1 MKVQVQHIYDS
12 TMADKNAIVSN
23 ALQFNIVAETATEQ
37 PPAELTI
44 TYDCYYDGKL
54 FFSSSKLP
62 LIYYFKEDSW
72 TDRLTLTNGYY
83 YFDTSKIQ
91 IKWREGLEAFQTNFS
106 DSELKLVAWQSQLIL
121 FQEEG
126 ELERP
131 ASEADLGKQYELKM
145 MATSLSISSDNE
157 EHSDWSPKLID
168 YHFWLNKSTS
178 NYIDIPIAPLVFPD
192 ELATFN
198 DGNEISNYDFDL
210 GLWIDNGTKSFEI
223 FALTTSLKKTDGQ
236 YFFKEQE
243 DETFKISYKQATP
256 ASKITATHILIQENQ
271 FSDSIAGTNQ
281 IEDENGYHLFLSIDC
296 NPKNGATAVN
306 GIGSFKYLTV
316 INLIYKEAPFF
327 NVQTLPSSKINWT
340 LDKNDLGL
348 FPWKTLVAGQ
358 LAPVMWYNAGSSLK
372 FDLSENQPQLCGR
385 PLQSYVIYESTDN
398 KNYNRVAELASKST
412 SEVIYTILR
421 RSEQSTTLRY
431 AIGVITNYNGELL
444 ETPLNRLLKINYGFH
459 IGRITNPVISL
470 TNCLTESGNLIPQFR
485 VDDYGGNNKG
495 DWNLTFFSKIA
506 LGWWNQ
512 NTTKPACSISIYRS
526 FNQDF
531 LNATINTL
539 VITGQ
544 EYSEIDW
551 DNLPFSSDTTVIQL
565 TDLEKQSTIYIK
577 AKISFV
583 YGCQDNIDLITCE
596 TPTYTYFG
604 LEKLPTVS
612 YLKNQIGVNTPGL
625 TENELIGITSTAE
638 KALIRLLNSGR
649 QYASVNV
656 NTRNLNEFIIN
667 CGSWDDAEF
676 GYSNFTVI
684 NNTVYARNEIAVVDL
699 TQDDWNNK
707 LLYAKANN
715 YNLNTGEIV
724 STQYYCINY
733 QGEILKEWSEKAEI
747 CRNLTTLYYYT
758 EIAYL
763 QYQDN
768 AEEKFTVEE

>member
-23 ALQFNIVAETATEQ
+23 ALQFNIIAETATEQ

-44 TYDCYYDGKL
+44 TYDCYYNGKL

-62 LIYYFKEDSW
+62 LIYYFKEDIW
-72 TDRLTLTNGYY
+72 KDKLTLTNNYY
-83 YFDTSKIQ
+83 YFDSSKIQ
-91 IKWREGLEAFQTNFS
+91 IKWREGLEAFQTNLS

-121 FQEEG
+121 FQEKD

-157 EHSDWSPKLID
+157 AHNDWSPKLID
-168 YHFWLNKSTS
+168 YHFWLNKSTT

-198 DGNEISNYDFDL
+198 DDGEINNYDFDL
-210 GLWIDNGTKSFEI
+210 NLWIDNGTKTFELLV
-223 FALTTSLKKTDGQ
+223 LTTSLKKIDGQ

-243 DETFKISYKQATP
+243 GDIFKISYKQATP
-256 ASKITATHILIQENQ
+256 ASKITATHILIQENN
-271 FSDSIAGTNQ
+271 FSNSIAGTNQ
-281 IEDENGYHLFLSIDC
+281 TEDENGYHLFLSIGC
-296 NPKNGATAVN
+296 YPKNEAIAVN
-306 GIGSFKYLTV
+306 GIAGFKYLTT

-327 NVQTLPSSKINWT
+327 NSISLPANQIKWT
-340 LDKNDLGL
+340 LDKNDLVL
-348 FPWKTLVAGQ
+348 FPWQNLVAGQ
-358 LAPVMWYNAGSSLK
+358 LALSMWYNAGASLK
-372 FDLSENQPQLCGR
+372 FDLSKNQPELCGR
-385 PLQSYVIYESTDN
+385 SLQSYVIYESTDN
-398 KNYNRVAELASKST
+398 KSYNRVAELSSKST

-421 RSEQSTTLRY
+421 RSEKSTTLRY
-431 AIGVITNYNGELL
+431 ALGIITNYNGELL
-444 ETPLNRLLKINYGFH
+444 ETPLNRLLKINYSFH
-459 IGRITNPVISL
+459 VGRIINPVISL
-470 TNCLTESGNLIPQFR
+470 INCLTTDQGNLIPQFH
-485 VDDYGGNNKG
+485 VDDYGGNDKG

-506 LGWWNQ
+506 DQLWGQ
-512 NTTKPACSISIYRS
+512 TVEPVCSVSIYRS

-531 LNATINTL
+531 LDATINTL
-539 VITGQ
+539 IISGK

-551 DNLPFSSDTTVIQL
+551 NNLPFSDNTAIQL
-565 TDLEKQSTIYIK
+565 TDLEKQSTVYIK

-604 LEKLPTVS
+604 LDKLPTIS

-625 TENELIGITSTAE
+625 IENELIGITSTAE

-684 NNTVYARNEIAVVDL
+684 NNTVYARNEITVANL
-699 TQDDWNNK
+699 TENDWNNK

-715 YNLNTGEIV
+715 YNINTNEFV
-724 STQYYCINY
+724 SAQYYCINY
-733 QGEILKEWSEKAEI
+733 QGGTKKEWSQKAEI